1 MHTREDEAL
10 IEEEEVLTEEMQEA
24 LAWQMIEEQ
33 QKYRRRRDTEKS
45 LADLPDDQVRD
56 ENGVWLWLKESVEYK

>member
-33 QKYRRRRDTEKS
+33 QKYRRRRECTEKS
-45 LADLPDDQVRD
+45 LADLPDEEVRD
-56 ENGVWLWLKESVEYK
+56 KDGCWIWLSDYR